1 MSTEGDID
9 GIPGGGAAAKAEVTA
24 SGDSFTG
31 RVSTLHEITLQID
44 TARSYDEVMRLVAHE
59 VRWVVPHEV
68 CYACLLDG
76 TRSTYLIHALS
87 QGDAA
92 AALDGLRLP
101 VTEGIAGT
109 VIQSQSPL
117 FVDLDAA
124 EGEERYARGESV
136 ERVLRNAGL
145 HAMLVVPVRTGDKT
159 LGSMAFASSRRA
171 EYQEQDLVLAQLLAT
186 QLGIALTSTAMF
198 EDAKKRIA
206 QIELVY
212 DLAEDLTS
220 TLELDELLRT
230 AADTIRKA
238 FGYHDVTIFL
248 ADADRREV
256 VLAAHAGVHPEL
268 LPQGFRQK
276 YDEGI
281 VGWAMSRDERV
292 LVGDV
297 RHDSRYVANVPGE
310 TRSELAIPI
319 HVEGAVVG
327 VLNVEDVRPAA
338 FDETDAIVLETLSD
352 QLGSAI
358 RNAQLY
364 EQVKQTNAKLTEL
377 DRMKSDF
384 LGIVSHDFRS
394 PLSSIVLAAKALQKR
409 PDAMDHRRMNE
420 YLQIIVDQADKLIYM
435 AEDTLS
441 MTKMEAGQLT
451 YFFSMVNLER
461 QVKDAL
467 ASVSLSRRHVVE
479 IEIDP
484 RVAYVRGD
492 QMKLRQVL
500 QNLIANAVK
509 YSPAGGKVRISAG
522 HHTAEHVKVSVSDEG
537 IGIPEEKMSLL
548 FQKFSRVHNPQSK
561 DIKGSGLGLW
571 ICREIIRAHGGQI
584 WVESG
589 AGKGSVFSFTVKKA
603 HPDEG

>member
-1 MSTEGDID
+1 MTKEGEIE
-9 GIPGGGAAAKAEVTA
+9 GPGGAAPKVDMHAA
-24 SGDSFTG
+24 GDSFVG

-44 TARSYDEVMRLVAHE
+44 TARSYDEVMRIVEHE

-68 CYACLLDG
+68 CYACLFDG
-76 TRSTYLIHALS
+76 ARSTYVISALS
-87 QGDAA
+87 RGDAA

-101 VTEGIAGT
+101 ASEGIAGT
-109 VIQSQSPL
+109 VILNQSPL

-124 EGEERYARGESV
+124 EGEERYARAESV

-145 HAMLVVPVRTGDKT
+145 RSMMVVPITTGDKT
-159 LGSMAFASSRRA
+159 LGALAFASTQSSG
-171 EYQEQDLVLAQLLAT
+171 YQEQDLVLAQLLAT
-186 QLGIALTSTAMF
+186 QVGIALTSTAMF

-206 QIELVY
+206 QIEMVY

-238 FGYHDVTIFL
+238 FGYYDVTIFL
-248 ADADRREV
+248 ADKEHKEA
-256 VLAAHAGVHPEL
+256 VLVAHAGVHPEL
-268 LPQGFRQK
+268 LPQGYRQK
-276 YDEGI
+276 YNEGI
-281 VGWAMSRDERV
+281 VGWAISRDERV
-292 LVGDV
+292 LVADV
-297 RHDSRYVANVPGE
+297 QHDGRYIANVPGE

-319 HVEGAVVG
+319 HVAHAIVG
-327 VLNVEDVRPAA
+327 VLNVEDVRTAA

-364 EQVKQTNAKLTEL
+364 DELKQTNAKLTEL

-394 PLSSIVLAAKALQKR
+394 PLSSIVLAAKALQNR
-409 PDAMDHRRMNE
+409 PDAMDQRRMRE

-441 MTKMEAGQLT
+441 VTKMEAGQLN
-451 YFFSMVNLER
+451 YFFNTVNIER
-461 QVKDAL
+461 VVKDAL
-467 ASVSLSRRHVVE
+467 ASVSPSRRHTVE
-479 IEIDP
+479 IAIDP
-484 RVAYVRGD
+484 KMAYVRGD

-509 YSPAGGKVRISAG
+509 YSPAGGRISIRACR
-522 HHTAEHVKVSVSDEG
+522 HSAEHVKISVSDEG
-537 IGIPEEKMSLL
+537 IGIPEGQISRL
-548 FQKFSRVHNPQSK
+548 FQKFSRVDTPAARE
-561 DIKGSGLGLW
+561 IKGSGLGLW
-571 ICREIIRAHGGQI
+571 ICREIVKAHGGQI
-584 WVESG
+584 WVESQL
-589 AGKGSVFSFTVKKA
+589 GKGSDFSFTLKKA
-603 HPDEG
+603 HPDEVS